1 MRKITV
7 SKFGTAWMDNADVNI
22 VLEVEA
28 ADERGNGY
36 PDYAVQIEVPHDEA
50 IRLADGLHEALTSG
64 EPAPTHEEIVASLE
78 RKPRYERE
86 QHGGG

>member
-7 SKFGTAWMDNADVNI
+7 SKFGKAWMDNTDVNI
-22 VLEVEA
+22 VVEEVDGDEVQLEV
-28 ADERGNGY
+28 
-36 PDYAVQIEVPHDEA
+36 QHDEA
-50 IRLADGLHEALTSG
+50 LRLSLGLHDALTSG

>member
-1 MRKITV
+1 VKRITV
-7 SKFGTAWMDNADVNI
+7 SKFGKAWMDNADVNI
-22 VLEVEA
+22 VVEETGGEEVRLEVE
-28 ADERGNGY
+28 
-36 PDYAVQIEVPHDEA
+36 QDEA

>member
-1 MRKITV
+1 VRKITV

-22 VLEVEA
+22 VIEEAGGEEVRLEVE
-28 ADERGNGY
+28 
-36 PDYAVQIEVPHDEA
+36 QDEA